1 MFYRVV
7 GSAHSD
13 SMFLTLAARCPDL
26 LSTLQ
31 KYEQKYYT
39 LHTNI
44 ELVTP
49 KGLTNNEFT
58 YLYFRE
64 YKYK

>member
-1 MFYRVV
+1 MGILSY
-7 GSAHSD
+7 SKL
-13 SMFLTLAARCPDL
+13 MFLTLAARCPDL
-26 LSTLQ
+26 LSILQ
-31 KYEQKYYT
+31 KYEQKHYT

-64 YKYK
+64 Y